1 MLAGGVLAALLAPS
15 LALWSRNALA
25 QPFVGAYLLIAVLA
39 LAGLLLMACSAKARR
54 HARHDSPGAT

>member
-25 QPFVGAYLLIAVLA
+25 QPFVGAYLLIAALA
-39 LAGLLLMACSAKARR
+39 LAGLLLMALLREGQRR
-54 HARHDSPGAT
+54 ARHDSPGAT